1 METDIVIGY
10 NNNISLLDI
19 IEIPVS
25 FGNTS

>member
-1 METDIVIGY
+1 METDIGIGY

-19 IEIPVS
+19 IEIPAS